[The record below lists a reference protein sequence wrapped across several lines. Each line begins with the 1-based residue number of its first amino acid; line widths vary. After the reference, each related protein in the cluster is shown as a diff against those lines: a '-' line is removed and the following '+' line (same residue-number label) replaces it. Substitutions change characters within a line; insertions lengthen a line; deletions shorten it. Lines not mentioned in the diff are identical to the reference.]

1 MDNERGAKE
10 MRAHAELI
18 KQWAEDETLEIEF
31 LFDLA
36 NNKWEPAPNPTWM
49 ETALYREKPKKKV
62 DMWQWAVMHV
72 QPPKT
77 IGSSQYF
84 RDTDSLLKQY
94 KPAHWKIICRIE
106 GSKIEVEE

>member
-18 KQWAEDETLEIEF
+18 KRWAEDETMELE
-31 LFDLA
+31 LLSD
-36 NNKWEPAPNPTWM
+36 NDKWELVPYPYWVP
-49 ETALYREKPKKKV
+49 TALYREKPKKKV